1 MNNKKVNIPSIQLTS
16 GDTIQ
21 VQEKSRKLDLIHN
34 SMKRVS
40 DSSMLSWLNID
51 KAALVG
57 TFLNVPE
64 RSEIPLP
71 VNEQLVVELYS
82 K

>member
-1 MNNKKVNIPSIQLTS
+1 
-16 GDTIQ
+16 
-21 VQEKSRKLDLIHN
+21 
-34 SMKRVS
+34 MKRVS